1 MANTKELSVEDKLR
15 AIYDL
20 QLIDSRIDEIRN
32 VRGELPL
39 EVEDLED
46 EVAGLSTRS
55 EKLKSEL
62 EVIEEQIKSKK
73 NGIDEHKEVI
83 KKYTKQQESVRNNR
97 EFNSLTKEVEFQEL
111 EIQLAEKQIKEMK
124 ASIEHKKEVISNL
137 KEKLDA
143 KSSHLK
149 HKKSELDAIMAET
162 QKEEIFLSEKSAEY
176 SSQIEDRLLAA
187 YTRIRTSV
195 RNGLAVVSI
204 ERGASAGSFFTIPP
218 QTQVEIASRKKI
230 ITDEIFF
237 YAFFAFSVYSTYQL
251 FYISKTRNF
260 KTGTGRRKSIDVRC
274 KSIFYKL
281 THYSKAK

>member
-55 EKLKSEL
+55 EKLKNDL
-62 EVIEEQIKSKK
+62 DTIEDLIKNKK
-73 NGIDEHKEVI
+73 NAIDEHKEAV
-83 KKYTKQQESVRNNR
+83 KRYAKQQESVRNNR

-124 ASIEHKKEVISNL
+124 ASIEHKKEVIAQSKERLETKSN
-137 KEKLDA
+137 
-143 KSSHLK
+143 HLK
-149 HKKSELDAIMAET
+149 HKKSELSAIMAET
-162 QKEEIFLSEKSAEY
+162 AKEEAFLTEKSAEY
-176 SSQIEDRLLAA
+176 ENLIEARLLAA
-187 YTRIRTSV
+187 YNRIRSSV

-230 ITDEIFF
+230 ITDEHSGRILVDSVL
-237 YAFFAFSVYSTYQL
+237 AEEEKEKMEKLFSK
-251 FYISKTRNF
+251 F
-260 KTGTGRRKSIDVRC
+260 
-274 KSIFYKL
+274 
-281 THYSKAK
+281 

>member
-1 MANTKELSVEDKLR
+1 MTNTKELSVEDKLR

-62 EVIEEQIKSKK
+62 EVIENLIKQKINS
-73 NGIDEHKEVI
+73 IDEHKEAV

-124 ASIEHKKEVISNL
+124 ASIEHKKEVIASS
-137 KEKLDA
+137 KEKLDS

-162 QKEEIFLSEKSAEY
+162 QKEEIFLSEKSAEFEAL
-176 SSQIEDRLLAA
+176 IEERLLVA
-187 YTRIRTSV
+187 YKRIRSSV

-218 QTQVEIASRKKI
+218 QTQVEIAARKKI
-230 ITDEIFF
+230 LIDEHSGRILVD
-237 YAFFAFSVYSTYQL
+237 SVLAEEEREKMQQL
-251 FYISKTRNF
+251 FSKF
-260 KTGTGRRKSIDVRC
+260 
-274 KSIFYKL
+274 
-281 THYSKAK
+281 

>member
-1 MANTKELSVEDKLR
+1 MATTKELSVEDKLR

-62 EVIEEQIKSKK
+62 EVIEEQIKVKK
-73 NGIDEHKEVI
+73 NAIDEHKEAI

-97 EFNSLTKEVEFQEL
+97 EYNSLTKEVEFQEL

-124 ASIEHKKEVISNL
+124 ASIEHKKEVIANS
-137 KEKLDA
+137 KEKLES
-143 KSSHLK
+143 KSTHLK

-162 QKEEIFLSEKSAEY
+162 QKEEEFLSEKSAEY
-176 SSQIEDRLLAA
+176 EAQIEERLLTA
-187 YTRIRTSV
+187 YKRIRSSV

-218 QTQVEIASRKKI
+218 QTQVEIAARKKI
-230 ITDEIFF
+230 ITDEHSGRILVDSTL
-237 YAFFAFSVYSTYQL
+237 AEEEREKMEKLFSK
-251 FYISKTRNF
+251 F
-260 KTGTGRRKSIDVRC
+260 
-274 KSIFYKL
+274 
-281 THYSKAK
+281 